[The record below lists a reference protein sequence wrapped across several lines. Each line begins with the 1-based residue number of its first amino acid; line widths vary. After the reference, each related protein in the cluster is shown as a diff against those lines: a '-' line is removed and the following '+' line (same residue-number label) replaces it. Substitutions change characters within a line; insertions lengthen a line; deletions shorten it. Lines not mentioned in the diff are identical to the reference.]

1 LLFKKL
7 FFFISILLHGTI
19 LLLLFSWEVPLAKRV
34 FSKSILQVSL
44 VETIEKKPKI
54 KKAAS
59 LNLPKREDFPKIKE
73 VEITVTSPVTP
84 AVKKEEMEESKEE
97 KREIEQEKKEEQKQ
111 QQVAEKAEPA
121 PAELREEKPGEKEK
135 LPQEPL
141 QTQIKIRESREK
153 ADSDRPG
160 GDPQASGPDGPV
172 FQDLGPHQTQP
183 AHQAILKRPQSSGG
197 GGSKTSALSLE
208 GISNPGEIMDS
219 SPIFLASAGLG
230 EGREGIPAQEGNKGS
245 GPAKRDEGPLRVS
258 KIPSPSQEIDPIH
271 LEILRKIE
279 AAKRYPKVAR
289 KMGIEGT
296 TVVRFKIAPKGQVEA
311 LEIIESSGSE
321 ILDKA
326 SIETVRDAAP
336 FPYKDGWLKV
346 GIVFKIL

>member
-1 LLFKKL
+1 MLFKKR
-7 FFFISILLHGTI
+7 FFFISILLHGTV

-34 FSKSILQVSL
+34 FPKSILQVSL

-59 LNLPKREDFPKIKE
+59 LNLPKREDLPKTKE
-73 VEITVTSPVTP
+73 VEIAVTTP
-84 AVKKEEMEESKEE
+84 AVKKEGMEESKEE

-111 QQVAEKAEPA
+111 QREPEKAEPA

-135 LPQEPL
+135 LPPEPL
-141 QTQIKIRESREK
+141 QAQIKIRESREK
-153 ADSDRPG
+153 TDSDHPG
-160 GDPQASGPDGPV
+160 GDPQASGPSGPV
-172 FQDLGPHQTQP
+172 FQDLGPRQTQP
-183 AHQAILKRPQSSGG
+183 AHQAILKRPQSLGG
-197 GGSKTSALSLE
+197 RGSETSALSSE
-208 GISNPGEIMDS
+208 GIGNSAERMDS

-230 EGREGIPAQEGNKGS
+230 KGGKEIPGGGGSRGS
-245 GPAKRDEGPLRVS
+245 GPAKEDEAPLRLT
-258 KIPSPSQEIDPIH
+258 KIPSSSQEIDPIL
-271 LEILRKIE
+271 LEIIRKIE
-279 AAKRYPKVAR
+279 SAKRYPKIAR

-296 TVVRFKIAPKGQVEA
+296 AVVRFKLQPKGQIETVE
-311 LEIIESSGSE
+311 IVESSGSE

-336 FPYKDGWLKV
+336 FPYKEGWLKV